1 MQTVHDISNV
11 RGKRVFV
18 RIDLNVPVKQGVVQ
32 NDFRIKKALPTI
44 KYLKEK
50 GARIV
55 LASHFKSPETKSL
68 EWVSDYL
75 QDFVPHTFVGDLHSD
90 ECRDTVEKLKEGEV
104 VLLENLRKYRGEEA
118 NETSFAKYLA
128 TLCDLYVNEAF
139 SVSHR
144 EHASVVG
151 VPLYRRS
158 YAGLHF
164 EEEVKNLSTAFHP
177 EHPFLFILG
186 GAKFETK
193 IPLVEKFLNK
203 ADKVF
208 VGGALANDVF
218 KARGYEVGKSVV
230 SDGKLDLSHILNSE
244 KILLPIDVVTDKG
257 TVLPTEVGKNDVMKD
272 AGVGTVE
279 MLGKEISKARFVLW
293 NGPLGFYEKGHPQ
306 ATLDLAE
313 LIENDSG
320 ISIVGGGDT
329 LAAIEELQ
337 NHDKYTFVSTGGG
350 AMLDFLAHET
360 LPGIDVLE
368 KRT

>member
-1 MQTVHDISNV
+1 MKTVNDIQGV
-11 RGKRVFV
+11 RGKRVMV
-18 RIDLNVPVKQGVVQ
+18 RIDLNVPVKEGKVQ

-44 KYLKEK
+44 KFLKEK
-50 GARIV
+50 GARIILV
-55 LASHFKSPETKSL
+55 SHFKSPETKSL
-68 EWVSDYL
+68 KWVSDYL
-75 QDFVPHTFVGDLHSD
+75 QDFVPHTFVDDLHAD
-90 ECRDTVEKLKEGEV
+90 VCRDTAEKLKPGEV
-104 VLLENLRKYRGEEA
+104 MLLENLRKYPGEEA
-118 NETSFAKYLA
+118 NENSFAKYLA
-128 TLCDLYVNEAF
+128 ALCDLYVNEAF

-144 EHASVVG
+144 EHASIVG
-151 VPLYRRS
+151 VPMYRKS

-164 EEEVKNLSTAFHP
+164 EEEVKNLSIAFHP

-203 ADKVF
+203 ADKIF

-230 SDGKLDLSHILNSE
+230 SDGKLDLSHIMQSE
-244 KILLPIDVVTDKG
+244 KVMLPIDVVTDNG
-257 TVLPTEVGKNDVMKD
+257 TVLPTEVGKNDFIWD

-306 ATLDLAE
+306 ATLDLAD
-313 LIENDSG
+313 IIGNDSG

-337 NHDKYTFVSTGGG
+337 NHEKYTFVSTGGG

-368 KRT
+368 KRE